1 MRFFYLAC
9 VLSISFSSMAQEE
22 KIFDSLYTQHA
33 KEYKQFN
40 VYLSN
45 WDSKILKKPKLQY
58 SSTTNIFF
66 IGEDYINLVN
76 MQAAGV
82 PFMVEELIQ
91 TQYGNLNYD
100 DALARMLNGFWL
112 DVAGMTYD
120 EIRPGRALPTP
131 EIQGKIIHFWK
142 NVSTYSKEAFVV
154 RRQAFD
160 QRLAQGAID
169 KEKLFSEPTFS
180 ALKTMGLL
188 AVPFI
193 MQRIQEEHSDYYDL
207 VLLTLALTPVEGE
220 EEEIRLLKSRPKK
233 HTSPP
238 PEVQDLIDR
247 GYGLVYPQEEGEYDD
262 GVRLVPKRVP
272 NVVPD
277 NVHDTAY
284 WLTWWEENKKDYWW
298 LLPKE

>member
-1 MRFFYLAC
+1 MRFFYLMC
-9 VLSISFSSMAQEE
+9 ILSISFSSMAQEE
-22 KIFDSLYTQHA
+22 KIFDSLYTQRE

-40 VYLSN
+40 TYFNN
-45 WDSKILKKPKLQY
+45 WDSKIFKNPKLQ
-58 SSTTNIFF
+58 SSSLLYVYF

-76 MQAAGV
+76 MQALGV
-82 PFMVEELIQ
+82 PFMIEKLMQ
-91 TQYGNLNYD
+91 TQYGNSFYD
-100 DALARMLNGFWL
+100 DALSKMIRGGWRN
-112 DVAGMTYD
+112 VAGMTYD

-142 NVSTYSKEAFVV
+142 NVSTYSREAFVV

-188 AVPFI
+188 AVPSI
-193 MQRIQEEHSDYYDL
+193 MQRIQEENSDYYDL
-207 VLLTLALTPVEGE
+207 VLLTMALTPVEGE
-220 EEEIRLLKSRPKK
+220 EEEIRRLKSRFKK
-233 HTSPP
+233 GTSPNAEGNHETRYYCP
-238 PEVQDLIDR
+238 GCFE
-247 GYGLVYPQEEGEYDD
+247 EEGEYDD
-262 GVRLVPKRVP
+262 GIRLVPKP
-272 NVVPD
+272 ILNVVPD